1 MIMIRPEAV
10 IITSNKSLKELLEDK
25 DTLNNKTNDDA
36 LRNRII
42 EV

>member
-1 MIMIRPEAV
+1 MISIRPEAV
-10 IITSNKSLKELLEDK
+10 IITSNKSLGELLEDK
-25 DTLNNKTNDDA
+25 NTLNNKMNDVA